1 MSAATWSTPGPG
13 QSPESIPMLTSVSSG
28 PRASAAR
35 ESFDDAR
42 GLQAHSPARLEQLSY
57 HVEQGRRSLASFRLE
72 VALQP
77 LITRWLDSLEPVG
90 KVEFFRVH
98 GDGDRLLLAGR
109 LNTHLAPPGREP
121 NNRGIQPGGWCAL
134 RLKLEPARD
143 ALFVEI
149 EDFFNLGPL
158 SLTLA
163 DLPGIRNEA
172 LEGGQWAAIRQR
184 VRPLPLLRRVAS
196 EEGISIPAAM
206 DPVWLKGQ
214 VEGVTV
220 VISGERMVLQEGL
233 PIEPVGEV
241 APLLREQGA
250 QLAAWL
256 RDADWEGL
264 RAALQGMPQGSL
276 AWNRAFAALI
286 RSCPS
291 LTDAELELARREAF
305 AGSPAAVS
313 ALVTALLRLRR
324 TTKAT
329 WWLHRLA
336 RMQETHSPLG
346 WAAEQ
351 AALELEA
358 LAVPDVVRV
367 WQQKL
372 TATPALDLQALR
384 APVQPLVITLPK
396 VGERPALVASTQ
408 SPAGSKAGVER
419 PKASLEGVA
428 APPTPVLPK
437 VSPERAPAGV
447 LLNAGAREAAKA
459 SPGTASAL
467 QTPGALSNERTGD
480 LRPSLQG
487 LHARAGAAPLS
498 SIPAQ
503 PETLSAGSA
512 AVQGPGLYRVKG
524 DKGSP
529 PATLENRGRAS
540 ATPSPA
546 TLESKG
552 RPAGA
557 SPLSAP
563 AAAVV
568 AATASAVAAV
578 GTVGGASARVAPS
591 HPATGDGRGAKQPSS
606 PAKTEPS
613 PTVRPASAQTQG
625 LAFPLTREQVAE
637 VREAFEAREDWR
649 GLLQLLEEALLM
661 ADAPPDRLLLHL
673 ELAQVKVALGVPS
686 RAVPHYEEALE
697 LVPEHAE
704 AIGFL
709 RAHYTREGLHSARIQ
724 LEARLARRLEPRETA
739 RTLQRLADDAERHSL
754 LELTR
759 TLLIEAQT
767 LEPSDR
773 ALLER
778 ITAML
783 EPLEA
788 WDILVAAWRRH
799 LPLIPQ
805 SREKVQVGIRIA
817 RYLKL
822 QGDLNS
828 AERLYRGV
836 LRTESEHAEALEGLA
851 EVLEARGEWSEVA
864 ELWQRRSR
872 LLQGLE
878 RMAAALKLASLYG
891 GVLADPEASEA
902 WYREAMVEA
911 PRDTRAIKTV
921 VRHLEQNS
929 DFKGL
934 ARFLE
939 ERWSTADT
947 PAEQHELLLYLGDIY
962 LVRLQDQPRARACF
976 QKAEAFA
983 RTHRLS
989 L

>member
-35 ESFDDAR
+35 ESFDEAR

-77 LITRWLDSLEPVG
+77 LISRWLDSLEPAG

-98 GDGDRLLLAGR
+98 GEGDRLLLAGR
-109 LNTHLAPPGREP
+109 LNTNTEPPGREP
-121 NNRGIQPGGWCAL
+121 KNRSGQPGGWCAL

-149 EDFFNLGPL
+149 EDFFSLGPL

-163 DLPGIRNEA
+163 DLPGIRTEA

-264 RAALQGMPQGSL
+264 RSALQGMPQGSL

-384 APVQPLVITLPK
+384 APVQPLVIALPK
-396 VGERPALVASTQ
+396 VGERPALVASTP
-408 SPAGSKAGVER
+408 SSAGAKAGVER
-419 PKASLEGVA
+419 PKPALEAAA
-428 APPTPVLPK
+428 APSTPALPK
-437 VSPERAPAGV
+437 SSPERAPAGV

-459 SPGTASAL
+459 ASGTASAL
-467 QTPGALSNERTGD
+467 KVPGVLSNERTGD
-480 LRPSLQG
+480 LRTSLGG
-487 LHARAGAAPLS
+487 LQARAGAAPVATA
-498 SIPAQ
+498 PAP
-503 PETLSAGSA
+503 PETFNVGSA
-512 AVQGPGLYRVKG
+512 AVHGPGLYRVKG
-524 DKGSP
+524 DKG
-529 PATLENRGRAS
+529 
-540 ATPSPA
+540 PSPA
-546 TLESKG
+546 TLENKG
-552 RPAGA
+552 RSAGVTSA
-557 SPLSAP
+557 SAP
-563 AAAVV
+563 AAGP
-568 AATASAVAAV
+568 ASASAA
-578 GTVGGASARVAPS
+578 GPASARAAAS
-591 HPATGDGRGAKQPSS
+591 NPASGDARGARAPTS
-606 PAKTEPS
+606 PAKPESS
-613 PTVRPASAQTQG
+613 PTVRPASAQTKG

-739 RTLQRLADDAERHSL
+739 RTLQRLADDAERHNL

-767 LEPSDR
+767 LEPADR

-783 EPLEA
+783 EPLET